1 MPSGILIVAE
11 THEGALRG
19 ASLELTSAALGLGS
33 SVSALVV
40 GAGIAAAADEIAKT
54 GVTSVLTADSERL
67 SAFTTDAHA
76 TAVEA
81 AIKQVDPSI
90 VLFAGTTSGRDLA
103 PRIAA
108 RFGAPLAANAVEL
121 KLEGSSLIASRPVLG
136 GRVQSDVR
144 LEAPLVIASIGP
156 GAFEK
161 AAATFP
167 AATVESLAVDFSAV
181 PERVRV
187 TGVATVD
194 TAGGATLANADVIV
208 AGGRGLKESANFALV
223 EALASQLGGAV
234 AASRAVVDAGWR
246 PHQEQIGQTGKTVAP
261 KLYIAVGISGAVQ
274 HNVGMQGSDHIVAIN
289 RDPDA
294 PIFKLASFGIVG
306 DLFEIVPELTR
317 QLAAAE

>member
-1 MPSGILIVAE
+1 MPSGILIVTE
-11 THEGALRG
+11 THEGALRP
-19 ASLELTSAALGLGS
+19 ASLELVTAALGLGAP
-33 SVSALVV
+33 VTALVP
-40 GAGIAAAADEIAKT
+40 GAGIATAAESAAKT
-54 GVTSVLTADSERL
+54 GVARVLTVDLPALAE
-67 SAFTTDAHA
+67 FTTEAYAA
-76 TAVEA
+76 TVEA
-81 AIKQVDPSI
+81 AIKASDPSV

-103 PRIAA
+103 PRLAA
-108 RFGAPLAANAVEL
+108 RFAAPLAANAIEL
-121 KLEGSSLIASRPVLG
+121 RLDGATLVATRPVLG

-144 LEAPLVIASIGP
+144 LEAPLVMASIGP
-156 GAFEK
+156 GAFER
-161 AAATFP
+161 AATSTAP
-167 AATVESLAVDFSAV
+167 APIEALDVDLSALANRA
-181 PERVRV
+181 RV

-194 TAGGATLANADVIV
+194 AGGGATLANAEVIV
-208 AGGRGLKESANFALV
+208 AGGRGLKEAANFALV

-306 DLFEIVPELTR
+306 DLFEVLPELTK
-317 QLAAAE
+317 QLAG

>member
-19 ASLELTSAALGLGS
+19 TSLELTGAALGLGS
-33 SVSALVV
+33 SVTALVL
-40 GAGIAAAADEIAKT
+40 GAGIGAAAGEIAKT
-54 GVTSVLTADSERL
+54 GVSGVLTTDSERL
-67 SAFTTDAHA
+67 AAFTTDAHA
-76 TAVEA
+76 AAVDA
-81 AIKQVDPSI
+81 AIKRVDPSI
-90 VLFAGTTSGRDLA
+90 LLFAGTTAGRDLA

-108 RFGAPLAANAVEL
+108 RFGAPLAANAIEL
-121 KLEGSSLIASRPVLG
+121 KLDGSALIASRPVLG

-161 AAATFP
+161 AATTSP
-167 AATVESLAVDFSAV
+167 AAPIEALDVDFSSV
-181 PERVRV
+181 PERVKV

-208 AGGRGLKESANFALV
+208 AGGRGLKEPANFSLV
-223 EALASQLGGAV
+223 EALATQLGGAV

-246 PHQEQIGQTGKTVAP
+246 PHQEQIGQTGKKVSP
-261 KLYIAVGISGAVQ
+261 KLYIAIGISGAVQ

-306 DLFEIVPELTR
+306 DLFDVVPELTR

>member
-1 MPSGILIVAE
+1 MPSGILIVTE
-11 THEGALRG
+11 TLEGALRP
-19 ASLELTSAALGLGS
+19 ASLELVTAAVGLAQPVTALVPGAGVASAAQDVATAGVAHVLVADADRLGS
-33 SVSALVV
+33 
-40 GAGIAAAADEIAKT
+40 
-54 GVTSVLTADSERL
+54 
-67 SAFTTDAHA
+67 FTTDAFA

-81 AIKQVDPSI
+81 AIKAADPAV

-108 RFGAPLAANAVEL
+108 RFNAPLAANAVGL
-121 KLEGSSLIASRPVLG
+121 RLDGAALIATRPVLG
-136 GRVQSDVR
+136 GRVQTDVR
-144 LEAPLVIASIGP
+144 LEGQLVMASIGP
-156 GAFEK
+156 GAFER
-161 AAATFP
+161 ASVGGAPATIE
-167 AATVESLAVDFSAV
+167 ALDVDSSLI

-194 TAGGATLANADVIV
+194 AGGGATLANAEVIV
-208 AGGRGLKESANFALV
+208 AGGRGLKEAGNFTLV

-261 KLYIAVGISGAVQ
+261 KLYIAIGISGAVQ

-306 DLFEIVPELTR
+306 DLFEVVPELTK
-317 QLAAAE
+317 QLGG